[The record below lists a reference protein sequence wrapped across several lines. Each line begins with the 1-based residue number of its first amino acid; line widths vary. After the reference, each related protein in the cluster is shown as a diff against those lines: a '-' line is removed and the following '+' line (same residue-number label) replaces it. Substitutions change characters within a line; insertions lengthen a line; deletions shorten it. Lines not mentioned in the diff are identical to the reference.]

1 MREMQGNIQKKW
13 TILIY
18 ANGNND
24 LEPEMWRTFL
34 EAQSIGS
41 NDDTNVIIQI
51 GRAEKSLVGIIR
63 PFIPLPGTNENWVG
77 VRRYFLMK
85 DQSILL
91 ADLGNQNMADPLS
104 LYDFIKWGRQHY
116 PAHQT
121 MLVLGG
127 HGCQFA
133 GSMTDYSQEIPYLM
147 GLPEMS
153 QAIHLACQEGGHFID
168 LLVMDT
174 CYFNFIEAIYELG
187 QYQSPSIR
195 YVLTYILNGPIYGL
209 PYHRVIQ
216 RVQKYPEGDVK
227 HLIFDLVNALNLDL
241 VAFEIC
247 HHKLEEIKKGFSE
260 LAACYLKHR
269 QVQKSLGDLLT
280 ANSENPWNHLSLV
293 VAHLA
298 RSLIVHAK
306 SSVQP
311 AAFLNVAN
319 TTTTDRY
326 CIDLYS
332 KLAFARNNYWTY
344 LLSNETL
351 APDQVSQDSLALKP
365 LVLSPQA
372 IDAYISIMNPLA
384 SMEEKISIFQN
395 LVNYKKWVWK

>member
-1 MREMQGNIQKKW
+1 VREMQGNIQKKW

-116 PAHQT
+116 PAQQT

-227 HLIFDLVNALNLDL
+227 HLIFDLVNSLNLDL

-269 QVQKSLGDLLT
+269 QVQKSPGDLLT

-351 APDQVSQDSLALKP
+351 VPDQVSQDSLALKP

-372 IDAYISIMNPLA
+372 INAYISIMNPLA
-384 SMEEKISIFQN
+384 SMEEEISIFQN

>member
-1 MREMQGNIQKKW
+1 MQGNVQKKW

-18 ANGNND
+18 ANGNNE

-51 GRAEKSLVGIIR
+51 GRADRSLVGILR
-63 PFIPLPGTNENWVG
+63 LFIPLPGTDENWVG
-77 VRRYFLMK
+77 VRRYFLTK
-85 DQSILL
+85 GQSILL
-91 ADLGNQNMADPLS
+91 ADLGNQNMAAPLS

-116 PAHQT
+116 PAEQT
-121 MLVLGG
+121 ILALGG

-153 QAIHLACQEGGHFID
+153 QAIQLACQEGGHFID

-187 QYQSPSIR
+187 HYQTPSVR

-216 RVQKYPEGDVK
+216 GVQEHPEGDVK
-227 HLIFDLVNALNLDL
+227 HLIIDLINTLNLNL

-247 HHKLEEIKKGFSE
+247 PHKLEQIKRGFSE
-260 LAACYLKHR
+260 LAASYLKHR
-269 QVQKSLGDLLT
+269 QILKSPSDLLT
-280 ANSENPWNHLSLV
+280 SSNKEDPWNPLSLA
-293 VAHLA
+293 VAQLA
-298 RSLIVHAK
+298 RSLIVYTK
-306 SSVQP
+306 SSIQP

-319 TTTTDRY
+319 TTTDDPY
-326 CIDLYS
+326 CMDVYC
-332 KLAFARNNYWTY
+332 KLAFAQNNDWTY
-344 LLSNETL
+344 LLSNETRV
-351 APDQVSQDSLALKP
+351 PPPVTHHSPELKP

-372 IDAYISIMNPLA
+372 VSAYISIMNPSA
-384 SMEEKISIFQN
+384 SVEEKTSIFQN
-395 LVNYKKWVWK
+395 VVEYKQWVW